1 MGLFD
6 FLKKKE
12 FEEIRTLQEKL
23 EKFKSIT
30 DIQTEIDTKKHE
42 SDLLI
47 QNKTIEISEKE
58 RELNKLI
65 FDKEVELNSTIE
77 NKKTELE
84 LLMQN
89 KTNEISEKER
99 ELKKLISDKEI
110 ELNSTIE
117 NKKTELELLIQN
129 KTNEISEKE
138 REFKKLIS
146 DKEIELNSTIVNK
159 KQSINYIQ
167 KDFDEL
173 NLNYQTALETY
184 TRLRK
189 DVTLYESKLDLIE
202 FGIYEP
208 VYDFEKSED
217 YRAEQ
222 NRIIEE
228 QKSMI
233 QLETAAICST
243 NWTIDGSLA
252 KGKASTKKF
261 VKLILRA
268 FNGECNAQIGKVK
281 WNNVNQMKER
291 IHKSYETLNKLG
303 EGSAV
308 RISYEY
314 LELKIKEITL
324 EYEYQVKRQE
334 EKEEMRAIQEEL
346 REEEKARREFEQIQ
360 RQAEKEEETYQKAL
374 LKARKE
380 VEKATGELQE
390 ELNSKIL
397 ILEQELL
404 LAQEKKERAMSMAQ
418 QTKRGHV
425 YIISNIGSFGENV
438 YKIGMTRRLEPI
450 DRIRELG
457 DASVPFL
464 FDVHAMI
471 YSDEARTLENELHK
485 AFANKKVNMLNYRKE
500 FFNVSLEEIEKK
512 IDELGFEA
520 EFTILPEA
528 MQYRE
533 TLALLEK
540 MNSTDEIKTIE
551 DFIAEEYPASF
562 Y

>member
-6 FLKKKE
+6 FLKRKE
-12 FEEIRTLQEKL
+12 LAEIQLLREKL
-23 EKFKSIT
+23 EKFRPII
-30 DIQTEIDTKKHE
+30 DLQIEID
-42 SDLLI
+42 
-47 QNKTIEISEKE
+47 NKR
-58 RELNKLI
+58 REL
-65 FDKEVELNSTIE
+65 T
-77 NKKTELE
+77 
-84 LLMQN
+84 
-89 KTNEISEKER
+89 
-99 ELKKLISDKEI
+99 
-110 ELNSTIE
+110 
-117 NKKTELELLIQN
+117 
-129 KTNEISEKE
+129 
-138 REFKKLIS
+138 
-146 DKEIELNSTIVNK
+146 
-159 KQSINYIQ
+159 
-167 KDFDEL
+167 EL

-189 DVTLYESKLDLIE
+189 DVGLYESKLDLIE

-228 QKSMI
+228 QKAMI
-233 QLETAAICST
+233 RIGNAAICST
-243 NWTIDGSLA
+243 DWTIDGSLSR
-252 KGKASTKKF
+252 GKASTKKF
-261 VKLILRA
+261 IKLILRA

-281 WNNVNQMKER
+281 WNNINQMRER

-303 EGSAV
+303 EGKTV

-324 EYEYQVKRQE
+324 EYEFQLKRQE

-346 REEEKARREFEQIQ
+346 REEEKARREFEQAKK
-360 RQAEKEEETYQKAL
+360 QAEKEEQTYQKAL
-374 LKARKE
+374 FKARKE
-380 VEKATGELQE
+380 VEKATGKLQE
-390 ELNSKIL
+390 ELNSKIM

-404 LAQEKKERAMSMAQ
+404 LAQEKKERALSMAQ
-418 QTKRGHV
+418 QTKRGYV

-450 DRIRELG
+450 DRVKELG
-457 DASVPFL
+457 DASVPFQ

-485 AFANKKVNMLNYRKE
+485 EFSNRKVNMLNYRKE

-512 IDELGFEA
+512 IDELGFAA
-520 EFTILPEA
+520 EFTVLPEA

-540 MNSTDEIKTIE
+540 INSKEEIKTIE
-551 DFIAEEYPASF
+551 DLIAEEYPNSLN
-562 Y
+562 

>member
-30 DIQTEIDTKKHE
+30 N
-42 SDLLI
+42 I
-47 QNKTIEISEKE
+47 QN
-58 RELNKLI
+58 
-65 FDKEVELNSTIE
+65 EVNNTKI
-77 NKKTELE
+77 ELE
-84 LLMQN
+84 
-89 KTNEISEKER
+89 I
-99 ELKKLISDKEI
+99 LISQKNID
-110 ELNSTIE
+110 
-117 NKKTELELLIQN
+117 LELLIQN

-138 REFKKLIS
+138 KELNKVIS
-146 DKEIELNSTIVNK
+146 DKEIELNSTIDNK

-173 NLNYQTALETY
+173 NLNYQTSLETY

-189 DVTLYESKLDLIE
+189 NVSLYESKLSLIE

-217 YRAEQ
+217 YRTDQ
-222 NRIIEE
+222 NRIIEQ
-228 QKSMI
+228 QKLMI
-233 QLETAAICST
+233 QSETAATCRT
-243 NWTIDGSLA
+243 EWTIDGSVT
-252 KGKASTKKF
+252 KGRATTKKYI
-261 VKLILRA
+261 KLVLRA
-268 FNGECNAQIGKVK
+268 FNGECNSQIAKVK

-291 IHKSYETLNKLG
+291 IRKSHETLNKLADG
-303 EGSAV
+303 YSV
-308 RISYEY
+308 SISYEF
-314 LELKIKEITL
+314 LELKLKEITL
-324 EYEYQVKRQE
+324 EYEFQVKRQE

-346 REEEKARREFEQIQ
+346 REEEKARHEFEQAQ
-360 RQAEKEEETYQKAL
+360 KQAEKEEETYQKAL

-390 ELNSKIL
+390 ELNTKIL

-450 DRIRELG
+450 DRVKELG
-457 DASVPFL
+457 DASVPFQ

-485 AFANKKVNMLNYRKE
+485 AFSNKKVNMLNYRKE

-540 MNSTDEIKTIE
+540 MNSTEEIKTIE
-551 DFIAEEYPASF
+551 DLIAEEYPTTLN
-562 Y
+562 